1 MSSRPRPG
9 LILLVLMAVA
19 FGTQLARENRM
30 LKQRLLLQQ
39 QYIKALPQRECPK
52 TDVPSDKLI

>member
-1 MSSRPRPG
+1 MNSRPW

-19 FGTQLARENRM
+19 IGTQLARENRM

-39 QYIKALPQRECPK
+39 QFIKALPLRECPK
-52 TDVPSDKLI
+52 PKAPSGKLI

>member
-1 MSSRPRPG
+1 MNGRPW

-19 FGTQLARENRM
+19 VGTQLVRENRM

-39 QYIKALPQRECPK
+39 QFIKALPQRECPK
-52 TDVPSDKLI
+52 PKTPSGKLI

>member
-1 MSSRPRPG
+1 MNSRPW

-19 FGTQLARENRM
+19 IGTQLARENRM

-39 QYIKALPQRECPK
+39 QFIKALPQRECPK
-52 TDVPSDKLI
+52 PKVPSGKLI

>member
-1 MSSRPRPG
+1 MSTRPW

-19 FGTQLARENRM
+19 VGTQLVRENRM

-39 QYIKALPQRECPK
+39 QFIKALPQRECPK
-52 TDVPSDKLI
+52 PKAPSGKLI

>member
-1 MSSRPRPG
+1 MSSRPW

-19 FGTQLARENRM
+19 VGTQLMRENRM

-39 QYIKALPQRECPK
+39 QFIKALPQRECPK
-52 TDVPSDKLI
+52 AKAPSGKLI

>member
-1 MSSRPRPG
+1 MNSGPG

-19 FGTQLARENRM
+19 VGTQLVRENRM

-39 QYIKALPQRECPK
+39 QLIKALPQRECPK
-52 TDVPSDKLI
+52 PKAPSGKLI

>member
-1 MSSRPRPG
+1 MNSRPW

-30 LKQRLLLQQ
+30 LKHRLLLQQ
-39 QYIKALPQRECPK
+39 QFIKALPQRECPEPK
-52 TDVPSDKLI
+52 APSSKLI